1 MTMKK
6 PQTSSTH
13 SAFQHLRGT
22 LLHALRDIILLG
34 LIGLVLGAIATE
46 AVGVA
51 MTGSLPTLPTHVAA
65 GVVGL
70 LLGYGVAATIAFSA
84 LLTGVVHSV
93 EWVVD
98 EIERLAGGV
107 VHEAESAL
115 HPAEQPILA
124 APAPTSARA
133 DGMKIPVGIAAGQK
147 IGGIQ
152 DEP

>member
-1 MTMKK
+1 MTMNN
-6 PQTSSTH
+6 PQPSSTH
-13 SAFQHLRGT
+13 SAFQHLRGS
-22 LLHALRDIILLG
+22 LLHALRDIILFG
-34 LIGLVLGAIATE
+34 LVGLVLGAIATE

-70 LLGYGVAATIAFSA
+70 LLGYAVAATIAFSV

-124 APAPTSARA
+124 AAAPTSVGA
-133 DGMKIPVGIAAGQK
+133 DGMKVSAGMAAGRK
-147 IGGIQ
+147 IGGIR

>member
-1 MTMKK
+1 MNT

-22 LLHALRDIILLG
+22 LLHALRDIILFG
-34 LIGLVLGAIATE
+34 LIALACGAIATE

-70 LLGYGVAATIAFSA
+70 LLGYAVAASIAFSA

-115 HPAEQPILA
+115 HPAEQSTLA
-124 APAPTSARA
+124 APVASLGGAG
-133 DGMKIPVGIAAGQK
+133 GMRIPAGIAAGQM

>member
-1 MTMKK
+1 MTQ
-6 PQTSSTH
+6 PQTSAPR

-22 LLHALRDIILLG
+22 LLHALRDIILFG
-34 LIGLVLGAIATE
+34 LIGLALGAIATE

-70 LLGYGVAATIAFSA
+70 LVGYAVAATIAFGA
-84 LLTGVVHSV
+84 LLTGVVNSM

-98 EIERLAGGV
+98 EVEHLAGGL

-115 HPAEQPILA
+115 RLPEHAPPPAPVA
-124 APAPTSARA
+124 APVGGGSRSVPSGLSTG
-133 DGMKIPVGIAAGQK
+133 GMIAGIE
-147 IGGIQ
+147 
-152 DEP
+152 DES